1 MSNAMFYVWLLLG
14 SFTLMTILFFIAE
27 AEVKNLRRQMAHK
40 KEEDKFEELREMIKT
55 EVQILRRDMV
65 DSERALED
73 QIDHVWKDI
82 HLINVKIKDKSPKG
96 R

>member
-73 QIDHVWKDI
+73 QIGHVWKDI